1 MRKITFLLA
10 LLCVSVM
17 GWATIDWN
25 TPSSTVVVVSDAT
38 QYRVGAEDVDNM
50 PSVVS
55 MQHPGWSEER
65 GIYMTFPSADKLAC
79 SVLATKDGAGMVI
92 FESNFAYEELTE
104 VTVTWNG
111 GSKTFYIHND
121 SPIIAPTTKAPTPTT
136 ALGRVRPVA
145 SQYAFNTQMSMLGW
159 SSGMKQIDITRE
171 GSKFSC
177 YKFGSYVGMGFGVTN
192 VSQMNKIH
200 LDLWT
205 ENAHSINFYLHSSGQ
220 EKAYEISLSAG
231 SWTSVDIPLSYFD
244 NVNLTAVDEF
254 KFANASLANQVI
266 FMDNIYFYADADL
279 PDPDPSSV
287 ADTDFALRSNGA
299 IAYGSRR
306 LGENYPAKA
315 IDGDNGTLWETIYY
329 SDPQSLVVDFGQ
341 RRIFNMVKIYWG
353 NQYASEFYLETSN
366 NGSDWTEVKHVTGNT
381 TNHANSEQSFELAS
395 NATAR
400 YIRFRGIARANGYG
414 YTIKSFSAILAG
426 VPVLTSVD
434 ISSDKELVKVGEY
447 ATLTASPK
455 DQNGSAIAA
464 SLSYSVSPED
474 AGHVTDGK
482 YYPDKYAY
490 ATITVTAEAGGES
503 VNNSVNIW
511 GVSSDNLALNNA
523 LDGVGT
529 WYSGNTPAKAVDG
542 NDGSVWQGC
551 TTNTT
556 SADQASRTYDAW
568 FTVDLK
574 SNYDIQLITIH
585 FEGACSDEYQLY
597 GSTDNDSWTQIYSW
611 EYPDPQSGNRTNN
624 HTDLISMADLNNAD
638 NVRYLKFLSTRAASE
653 WGMKIYEMQVYG
665 AEASSSKTVSATAS
679 PAAGGTVTVTAAG
692 SPVTEVI
699 SGTEV
704 TFTATPNDGYLFI
717 NWTQG
722 GVEVSTDLEYE
733 TTITANTALVA
744 NFRALG
750 NIYCNTEMTVNNHT
764 IYVTMKRSGTNQY
777 KLVIRS
783 EEELDNFGGTVL
795 YKPTNVEVQNIR
807 DLGVLSAG
815 NHTLTAT
822 VESDKD
828 LYFGTPLYVKFAGV
842 GEVTYAALANIEYE
856 IPCNDDNVP
865 VESISLN
872 YDEATIEIGATKTL
886 VVSFNPVYATDKS
899 ITWTSSNGTVASVD
913 GGVVTANTVGT
924 ATITAETSNGKTATC
939 AVTVEPITEK
949 TWWGTQTIAWE
960 PAVDVLWSITRNANK
975 TLTYTVYFGDDASGK
990 VKQLNDGVGGTD
1002 GWHDLSGYTDENR
1015 VASYTT
1021 TATYEKGAQLSPKP
1035 FFYFGGPRID
1045 LPTSYRVADTNDK
1058 PATSVSSVSLNHTSA
1073 SLEPT
1078 EQLQLIVTILPSF
1091 VENKAVT
1098 WESSN
1103 STIASVTDAGLV
1115 TANAVGTATITA
1127 TSSADGT
1134 KTATCTITVVGDLSP
1149 ETWYGYGKFD
1159 VHGKWVAFSYSITR
1173 TAERNLYYQTHLSA
1187 DIAGIAMK
1195 INYNDNW
1202 YTMSQDE
1209 SKRNATYTEEGPFV
1223 DGNAHNFYFRAE
1235 FENGADNN
1243 NVTYTIGS
1251 SNDALGQAIAIDES
1265 ADNTS
1270 IITAYDE
1277 QSVVGI
1283 VKRSFTAGNL
1293 YTLVLPFDVDA
1304 AQTAS
1309 QLPGQLTKLNNSYEK
1324 ANGDLRINFVDASA
1338 IEAGVPYLYKPSAN
1352 VTNPAFVGVTVDE
1365 DLNPTEPADGLAK
1378 YYGIYAPKNGT
1389 ELKEITNAYV
1399 LGSDQYLY
1407 DVQDLPN
1414 SQEMLALR
1422 GYFVLNFPA
1431 ASPGAPKRL
1440 AKVVFNENETET
1452 TTDIEDLQTDIECT
1466 KVIVNGQL
1474 QIIRDGK
1481 TYNAFGQLVK

>member
-1 MRKITFLLA
+1 MKKITLILA

-17 GWATIDWN
+17 GFAIDWSGYGWV
-25 TPSSTVVVVSDAT
+25 TDSGE
-38 QYRVGAEDVDNM
+38 QFKVGAESNDDM
-50 PSVVS
+50 PNSVGS
-55 MQHPGWSEER
+55 LQHPAWSKEK
-65 GIYMTFPSADKLAC
+65 GIYMTFPSADQLTC
-79 SVLATKDGAGMVI
+79 SKAASYDGAGLIVYQ
-92 FESNFAYEELTE
+92 SNFIGATETE
-104 VTVTWNG
+104 VTVSWNG
-111 GSKTFYIHND
+111 GSRTFVIYNA
-121 SPIIAPTTKAPTPTT
+121 SPLTLPAAKASTP
-136 ALGRVRPVA
+136 AHSLSNVHPIL
-145 SQYAFNTQMSMLGW
+145 SQYAYNTDMKVLGW
-159 SSGMKQIDITRE
+159 SSNIQSGNVIVDSR
-171 GSKFSC
+171 KFFFC
-177 YKFGSYVGMGFGVTN
+177 KFVATTSYVGLGYGTNN
-192 VSQMNKIH
+192 VSNMDYIH
-200 LDLWT
+200 MDVWT
-205 ENAHSINFYLHSSGQ
+205 ENNSTVNFFLHSSGQ
-220 EKAYEISLSAG
+220 EKAKELTLTG
-231 SWTSVDIPLSYFD
+231 DSWTAVDIPLSYFD
-244 NVNLTAVDEF
+244 NVVLSAVDEF
-254 KFANASLANQVI
+254 KFANASADGLII
-266 FMDNIYFYADADL
+266 FVDNVYFYNSTGV
-279 PDPDPSSV
+279 PDPEPSTID
-287 ADTDFALRSNGA
+287 DTNFALRTNG
-299 IAYGSRR
+299 GSAFATDV

-315 IDGDNGTLWETIYY
+315 TDGNTGTLWETNWNI
-329 SDPQSLVVDFGQ
+329 DLQTLVVDLGR
-341 RRIFNMVKIYWG
+341 RRIFNTIKIYWG
-353 NQYASEFYLETSN
+353 NLWSSEFYLETSN
-366 NGSDWTEVKHVTGNT
+366 NAVDWTEVKHVTDNT
-381 TNHANSEQSFELAS
+381 TNVANSQQIFELAAT
-395 NATAR
+395 ATAR
-400 YIRFRGIARANGYG
+400 YVRFRGIHRGNGYG
-414 YTIKSFSAILAG
+414 YTIKEFDVLKTG
-426 VPVLTSVD
+426 TPVLTSVD
-434 ISSDKELVKVGEY
+434 ISSNKKITKVGEY
-447 ATLTASPK
+447 ATLTVVPK
-455 DQNGSAIAA
+455 DQNSSAIAA
-464 SLSYSVSPED
+464 DLSYVVSPAD
-474 AGHVTDGK
+474 LGHVTDGK
-482 YYPDKYAY
+482 YYPEKYGL

-529 WYSGNTPAKAVDG
+529 WYSGDTPAKAVDG

-624 HTDLISMADLNNAD
+624 HTDLISMADLSNAD

-653 WGMKIYEMQVYG
+653 WGMKIYELVVYG
-665 AEASSSKTVSATAS
+665 AEASSTKTVSATVN
-679 PAAGGTVTVTAAG
+679 PAAAGNVTITAAG
-692 SPVTEVI
+692 SPVTEVA

-722 GVEVSTDLEYE
+722 GSEVSTDLEYV
-733 TTITANTALVA
+733 TTIASNTALIA

-939 AVTVEPITEK
+939 AVTVEPVTEK
-949 TWWGTQTIAWE
+949 TCWGTGTDFTYDDRIISWYYS
-960 PAVDVLWSITRNANK
+960 VTRNENK
-975 TLTYTVYFGDDASGK
+975 TLTYYAEFSSSVAGLGNLDVVIDNDVWKHMTYNAS
-990 VKQLNDGVGGTD
+990 TM
-1002 GWHDLSGYTDENR
+1002 S
-1015 VASYTT
+1015 ASYTT
-1021 TATYEKGAQLSPKP
+1021 EGTYETGAVLND
-1035 FFYFGGPRID
+1035 FFYFEGRRQDFSYTVGSECAK
-1045 LPTSYRVADTNDK
+1045 PTVDVTG
-1058 PATSVSSVSLNHTSA
+1058 VSINHTSA
-1073 SLEPT
+1073 EL
-1078 EQLQLIVTILPSF
+1078 
-1091 VENKAVT
+1091 
-1098 WESSN
+1098 
-1103 STIASVTDAGLV
+1103 LV
-1115 TANAVGTATITA
+1115 GETLTLSAEVVPANADDKVIIWENSDETVASFNTSTGEITALAEGTTTITA
-1127 TSSADGT
+1127 KSHFDEDIY
-1134 KTATCTITVVGDLSP
+1134 ATCVVTVVAGLLP
-1149 ETWYGYGKFD
+1149 TTYHGYATFTPNEGLT
-1159 VHGKWVAFSYSITR
+1159 GFSYSITR
-1173 TAERNLYYQTHLSA
+1173 NSDRSLTFTVVLDRNPLGFVGEVNISNSYEGMS
-1187 DIAGIAMK
+1187 
-1195 INYNDNW
+1195 YNGS
-1202 YTMSQDE
+1202 T
-1209 SKRNATYTEEGPFV
+1209 RTATYSTAADYAADETVINCFWWLKS
-1223 DGNAHNFYFRAE
+1223 
-1235 FENGADNN
+1235 DNN
-1243 NVTYTIGS
+1243 VDRIDFSYTVGS
-1251 SNDALGQAIAIDES
+1251 SNAELPQAVAVDE
-1265 ADNTS
+1265 AKDNTT
-1270 IITAYDE
+1270 ILTTYDGE
-1277 QSVVGI
+1277 TVVG
-1283 VKRSFTAGNL
+1283 VLGRSFVAGNL
-1293 YTLVLPFDVDA
+1293 YTLVVPFNVDA
-1304 AQTAS
+1304 AQTAAK
-1309 QLPGQLTKLNNSYEK
+1309 LPGQLTKLNNSYEK

-1352 VTNPAFVGVTVDE
+1352 VTNPSFLGVTVDK

-1378 YYGIYAPKNGT
+1378 YYGIYAPTDGVA
-1389 ELKEITNAYV
+1389 LKAISHAYV

-1407 DVQDLPN
+1407 DVQDLPDN
-1414 SQEMLALR
+1414 QEMLALR
-1422 GYFVLNFPA
+1422 GYFVLSFPA